1 MKTLTGLARRV
12 EFERRG
18 GSWRSA
24 IHANER
30 LPGLAI
36 RYARPHRIAA
46 CHRRMPSPHVIAA
59 CDRRM

>member
-1 MKTLTGLARRV
+1 MKTLTRLARRI

-24 IHANER
+24 RHASER
-30 LPGLAI
+30 VPGLAI

-46 CHRRMPSPHVIAA
+46 CHRRM
-59 CDRRM
+59 